1 MKLFLVLSGLA
12 VLMCTTAQAQ
22 TMNEREAAIQ
32 TFINDN
38 SGRIATVENALN
50 ATYAGWNGTTPP
62 PTAPTGRTLIF
73 STTHETGSLSSWN
86 FGRTA
91 AYNSGNGKTWIAELS
106 NAKSGRYALAQ
117 SITADETSGARCF
130 ITADK
135 DNKGIPHELYATT
148 YLYLPTNFPWQKVG
162 SWYNIQQYKERQ
174 TVGAS
179 SFVDPTLII
188 NIGKDSNGAYLYLYN
203 WIVGQRV
210 SYNQSGTKKYLPLGK
225 WIKLEWYVKS
235 SVSGGA
241 TWLKQDDVQIISKT
255 GIKTISNDN
264 YVLNWSVDNYAG
276 TGPGATTIYWDDCSL
291 EAPK

>member
-1 MKLFLVLSGLA
+1 MQRVFLFFSLVLWGVASA
-12 VLMCTTAQAQ
+12 NAQ
-22 TMNEREAAIQ
+22 TMNERESAIQ
-32 TFINDN
+32 VYINDN
-38 SGRIATVENALN
+38 SSRIATVDNALN
-50 ATYAGWNGTTPP
+50 AAYPGWNNSASPP
-62 PTAPTGRTLIF
+62 PTSSGRTVVW
-73 STTHETGSLSSWN
+73 STTHETGNISTWN
-86 FGRTA
+86 FGRQA
-91 AYNSGNGKTWIAELS
+91 VYNSGNGKTWIAELS
-106 NAKSGRYALAQ
+106 NAKSGRFALAQ
-117 SITADETSGARCF
+117 SITADDNSGARCF

-135 DNKGIPHELYATT
+135 NNKGLPHELYATT
-148 YLYLPTNFPWQKVG
+148 HLYLPTNFPVSKIG
-162 SWYNIQQYKERQ
+162 SWYNIQQLKERQ

-188 NIGKDSNGAYLYLYN
+188 NIGRDNNGAYLYIYN

-225 WIKLEWYVKS
+225 WIKLEWYVNS

-255 GIKTISNDN
+255 GIKTISNNN

-276 TGPGATTIYWDDCSL
+276 SGPGSTLIYWDDCTL